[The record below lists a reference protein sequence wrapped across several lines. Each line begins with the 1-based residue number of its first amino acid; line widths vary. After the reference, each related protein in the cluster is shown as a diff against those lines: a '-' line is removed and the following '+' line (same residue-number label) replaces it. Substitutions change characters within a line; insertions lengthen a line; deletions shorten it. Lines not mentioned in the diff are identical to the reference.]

1 VFALSLQE
9 TSAPSAGEIGAA
21 LREVLARPEFQPP
34 RPDPVQSLL
43 ARITATIGRV
53 ISGLFDRLAD
63 LPGGTA
69 VDILLI
75 VGLLVAVT
83 LLVYKAGG
91 AVGRRRRSAPRTAP
105 TAAAPQSVVETTP
118 AEWEALARRLAEEG
132 RLREA
137 ALALYQSVLRRLVD
151 AGSIRYHASKTPGDY
166 RREVGRGTL
175 GGGFAAFV
183 RSFEA
188 VAFGRV
194 AHDRGE
200 FQTLLTM
207 AHAAAPRDG

>member
-1 VFALSLQE
+1 MLALSLQE
-9 TSAPSAGEIGAA
+9 ASAPSAGEIGAA
-21 LREVLARPEFQPP
+21 LRDVLARPEFQPP
-34 RPDPVQSLL
+34 PPRPVQSLL
-43 ARITATIGRV
+43 ARILAAIGRL
-53 ISGLFDRLAD
+53 ISGLFERLAD
-63 LPGGTA
+63 IPGGAA
-69 VDILLI
+69 VDVILI
-75 VGLLVAVT
+75 VGLLAAVT

-91 AVGRRRRSAPRTAP
+91 AVRRRSRALRRPALTARMR
-105 TAAAPQSVVETTP
+105 QSVVERTP
-118 AEWEALARRLAEEG
+118 AEWEMLARQLAEEG

-166 RREVGRGTL
+166 RREVGGGTP

-183 RSFEA
+183 RLFEA

-194 AHDRGE
+194 PHGQGE
-200 FQTLLTM
+200 FQTLVTL